1 QVFFPTHGGKEYE
14 HYYVFGVDFG
24 RREKFILNS
33 LPCAKAFQTDVVF
46 KPTGTRLMMYVR
58 PFLQERVGVDIS
70 TFPWR
75 VPSSPV
81 QPDTS
86 SCGLYA
92 ARFMEH
98 YVGRFR
104 NEANWHTINVMK
116 VDRLS
121 YLCRLVKDRWNQ
133 VQHEVVVA
141 ANKYNDTLREEAR
154 LTKSLARSQA
164 RSQSRKQA
172 PAAKKNAK

>member
-1 QVFFPTHGGKEYE
+1 
-14 HYYVFGVDFG
+14 
-24 RREKFILNS
+24 
-33 LPCAKAFQTDVVF
+33 
-46 KPTGTRLMMYVR
+46 MMYVR

-70 TFPWR
+70 AFPWR

-81 QPDTS
+81 QPNTS

-92 ARFMEH
+92 ARFMDH

-104 NEANWHTINVMK
+104 NEANWHTINIMK
-116 VDRLS
+116 VDRLR

-141 ANKYNDTLREEAR
+141 ANKYNDTLREEVMTLD
-154 LTKSLARSQA
+154 LT
-164 RSQSRKQA
+164 
-172 PAAKKNAK
+172 